1 MQNTIDNKK
10 QIAQNNDNN
19 KVAQNDN
26 HDNKE
31 NSAARAKLIT
41 QRVLVY
47 AFMIILTFICLFFF
61 YLLFVNASR
70 SHAELQ
76 AGFTLIP
83 STHFFDNFKKLW
95 NYTDVANIKLGLWNS
110 FLIASL
116 TAIITTYFSALC
128 AYGIYAY
135 NFKMKKAAETFI
147 LAIMMIP
154 SQVASVGFV
163 QMCNEFGWKN
173 QFWVL
178 IIPGIAAPATFFYM
192 IQHLRATLPLELV
205 EASRM
210 DGSSEFMTFNRIVL
224 PVMKP
229 ALAVQLI
236 FSFVASWN
244 NLYLPTLLLTEK
256 YKRTLPTMLSLLRSA
271 DLSKMDMGLIYM
283 AIFLSIFPVLI
294 VYVFLSKSII
304 KGVTSGSVKG

>member
-1 MQNTIDNKK
+1 M
-10 QIAQNNDNN
+10 
-19 KVAQNDN
+19 
-26 HDNKE
+26 E
-31 NSAARAKLIT
+31 AKLGYSENKAAKTKLTI

-47 AFMIILTFICLFFF
+47 SFMIFLTILCLFFF
-61 YLLFVNASR
+61 YLLFINATR

-76 AGFTLIP
+76 AGFSMIP
-83 STHFFDNFKKLW
+83 SSHFFENMASLW
-95 NYTDVANIKLGLWNS
+95 TNTGLANVPRGMLNS
-110 FLIASL
+110 FIIATLS
-116 TAIITTYFSALC
+116 AVVTTYFSALC

-135 NFKMKKAAETFI
+135 DFKGKKAAEVFI

-163 QMCNEFGWKN
+163 QMCDQMGWTN
-173 QFWVL
+173 QYWIL
-178 IIPGIAAPATFFYM
+178 IVPGIAAPATFFYM

-224 PVMKP
+224 PIMKP

-244 NLYLPTLLLTEK
+244 NLYLPTLLITDK
-256 YKRTLPTMLSLLRSA
+256 DKKTLPTMLSLLRSA
-271 DLSKMDMGLIYM
+271 DFTKMDMGMMYA
-283 AIFLSIFPVLI
+283 AIFISIVPVMV

>member
-1 MQNTIDNKK
+1 MENSIKNEDILGEKANKK
-10 QIAQNNDNN
+10 
-19 KVAQNDN
+19 
-26 HDNKE
+26 
-31 NSAARAKLIT
+31 AKLKLTIE
-41 QRVLVY
+41 RVLVY
-47 AFMIILTFICLFFF
+47 TFMIFLTVMCLFFF
-61 YLLFVNASR
+61 YLLFVNATR
-70 SHAELQ
+70 SHKELQ
-76 AGFTLIP
+76 AGFSIVP
-83 STHFFDNFKKLW
+83 SSHFFENLSSLW
-95 NYTDVANIKLGLWNS
+95 KNTSLANVPRGMLNS
-110 FLIASL
+110 FIVASL
-116 TAIITTYFSALC
+116 SAIVTTYFSALC

-135 NFKMKKAAETFI
+135 NFKFKKAAETFI

-163 QMCNEFGWKN
+163 QMCNSMGWRN
-173 QFWVL
+173 QYWIL

-244 NLYLPTLLLTEK
+244 NLYLPTLLLTDPDK
-256 YKRTLPTMLSLLRSA
+256 KTLPTMLSLLRSA
-271 DLSKMDMGLIYM
+271 DFAKMDNGLMYM
-283 AIFLSIFPVLI
+283 VIFISIFPVLVI
-294 VYVFLSKSII
+294 YLFLSKSII

>member
-1 MQNTIDNKK
+1 MAK
-10 QIAQNNDNN
+10 QMDYVGA
-19 KVAQNDN
+19 
-26 HDNKE
+26 KE
-31 NSAARAKLIT
+31 NNAARAKLIV
-41 QRVLVY
+41 QRTLVY
-47 AFMIILTFICLFFF
+47 TFMILLTVICLFFF
-61 YLLFVNASR
+61 YLLFVNATR

-76 AGFTLIP
+76 AGFTMLP
-83 STHFFDNFKKLW
+83 SSHFFENLDKLW
-95 NYTDVANIKLGLWNS
+95 NSTAIADVKKGILNS
-110 FLIASL
+110 FIIASL
-116 TAIITTYFSALC
+116 SALLTTYFSALC

-135 NFKMKKAAETFI
+135 DFKGRRIAEVFI

-154 SQVASVGFV
+154 SQVSSVGFV
-163 QMCNEFGWKN
+163 QMCNTMGWKN
-173 QFWVL
+173 QFWIL
-178 IIPGIAAPATFFYM
+178 IVPGIAAPATFFYM

-244 NLYLPTLLLTEK
+244 NLYLPTLLITDK
-256 YKRTLPTMLSLLRSA
+256 DKRTLPTMLSLLRSA
-271 DLSKMDMGLIYM
+271 DFSKMDMGMIYM
-283 AIFLSIFPVLI
+283 AIFVSIFPVLV
-294 VYVFLSKSII
+294 VYIFLSKSII

>member
-1 MQNTIDNKK
+1 MEK
-10 QIAQNNDNN
+10 QLGYNENRAA
-19 KVAQNDN
+19 KV
-26 HDNKE
+26 
-31 NSAARAKLIT
+31 KLTT

-47 AFMIILTFICLFFF
+47 TFLILLTVMCLFFF
-61 YLLFVNASR
+61 YLLFVNATR

-76 AGFTLIP
+76 NGFTLLP
-83 STHFFDNFKKLW
+83 SSHFFDNLSNLW
-95 NYTDVANIKLGLWNS
+95 KNTSLANVPRGMLNS
-110 FLIASL
+110 FIIASL
-116 TAIITTYFSALC
+116 SAIVTTYFSALC

-135 NFKMKKAAETFI
+135 NFKLKKVAETFI

-154 SQVASVGFV
+154 SQVSSVGFI
-163 QMCNEFGWKN
+163 QMCDQMGWTN
-173 QFWVL
+173 QYWIL
-178 IIPGIAAPATFFYM
+178 IVPGICAPATFFYM

-210 DGSSEFMTFNRIVL
+210 DGSSEFMTFNRVVL
-224 PVMKP
+224 PIMKP

-244 NLYLPTLLLTEK
+244 NLYLPTLLITDK
-256 YKRTLPTMLSLLRSA
+256 DKRTLPTMLSLLRSA
-271 DLSKMDMGLIYM
+271 DFSKMNMGMIYM
-283 AIFLSIFPVLI
+283 AIFVSIFPVLV

>member
-1 MQNTIDNKK
+1 MENKIENNNTLGE
-10 QIAQNNDNN
+10 
-19 KVAQNDN
+19 
-26 HDNKE
+26 KE
-31 NSAARAKLIT
+31 NQAAKVKLT
-41 QRVLVY
+41 VQRVLVY
-47 AFMIILTFICLFFF
+47 TFMIILTFICLFFF
-61 YLLFVNASR
+61 YLLFVNATR

-76 AGFTLIP
+76 SGFTLIP
-83 STHFFDNFKKLW
+83 SSHFFDNLNTLWTQTGIADVKKGI
-95 NYTDVANIKLGLWNS
+95 VNS
-110 FLIASL
+110 FIIASL
-116 TAIITTYFSALC
+116 SAIITTYFSALC

-135 NFKMKKAAETFI
+135 NFKLKKAAETFI

-163 QMCNEFGWKN
+163 QMCHEMGWTN
-173 QFWVL
+173 QYWIL

-210 DGSSEFMTFNRIVL
+210 DGSSEFMTFNRVVL
-224 PVMKP
+224 PIMKP

-244 NLYLPTLLLTEK
+244 NLYLPTLLITDK
-256 YKRTLPTMLSLLRSA
+256 DKRTLPTMLSLLRSA
-271 DLSKMDMGLIYM
+271 DFSKMNMGMIYM
-283 AIFLSIFPVLI
+283 AIFVSIFPVLV

>member
-1 MQNTIDNKK
+1 MEK
-10 QIAQNNDNN
+10 QIDA
-19 KVAQNDN
+19 AGM
-26 HDNKE
+26 KE
-31 NSAARAKLIT
+31 NNAARTKLIV
-41 QRVLVY
+41 QRTLVY
-47 AFMIILTFICLFFF
+47 AFMIFLTILCLFFF
-61 YLLFVNASR
+61 YLLFVNATR

-83 STHFFDNFKKLW
+83 SSHFFENIDKLW
-95 NYTDVANIKLGLWNS
+95 NYTALADVKKGILNS
-110 FLIASL
+110 FIIASL
-116 TAIITTYFSALC
+116 SAILTTYFSALC

-135 NFKMKKAAETFI
+135 DFKGRRAAEVFI

-163 QMCNEFGWKN
+163 QMCNSMGWKN
-173 QFWVL
+173 QFWIL
-178 IIPGIAAPATFFYM
+178 IVPGIAAPATFFYM

-244 NLYLPTLLLTEK
+244 NLYLPTLLLTEPD
-256 YKRTLPTMLSLLRSA
+256 KRTLPTMLSLLRSA
-271 DLSKMDMGLIYM
+271 DFSKMDMGLIYA
-283 AIFLSIFPVLI
+283 AIFVSIFPVLL
-294 VYVFLSKSII
+294 VYLFLSKSII

>member
-1 MQNTIDNKK
+1 MAK
-10 QIAQNNDNN
+10 QMDYIG
-19 KVAQNDN
+19 V
-26 HDNKE
+26 KE
-31 NSAARAKLIT
+31 NNAARTKLIV
-41 QRVLVY
+41 QRTLVY
-47 AFMIILTFICLFFF
+47 TFMIFLTILCLFFF
-61 YLLFVNASR
+61 YLLFVNATR

-76 AGFTLIP
+76 AGFTMLP
-83 STHFFDNFKKLW
+83 SSHFFENLDKLW
-95 NYTDVANIKLGLWNS
+95 TQTSIADVKKGILNS
-110 FLIASL
+110 FIIASL
-116 TAIITTYFSALC
+116 SAIVTTYFSALC

-135 NFKMKKAAETFI
+135 DFKGRRVAEVFI

-163 QMCNEFGWKN
+163 QMCNSMGWKN
-173 QFWVL
+173 QFWIL
-178 IIPGIAAPATFFYM
+178 IVPGIAAPATFFYM

-224 PVMKP
+224 PIMKP

-244 NLYLPTLLLTEK
+244 NLYLPTLLLTEPS
-256 YKRTLPTMLSLLRSA
+256 KRTLPTMLSLLRSA
-271 DLSKMDMGLIYM
+271 DFSKMDMGLIYA
-283 AIFLSIFPVLI
+283 AIFVSIFPVLV
-294 VYVFLSKSII
+294 VYLFLSKSII

>member
-1 MQNTIDNKK
+1 MDAQYGYSENKAAKTKLTI
-10 QIAQNNDNN
+10 
-19 KVAQNDN
+19 
-26 HDNKE
+26 
-31 NSAARAKLIT
+31 

-47 AFMIILTFICLFFF
+47 TFMIVLTIICLFFF
-61 YLLFVNASR
+61 YLLFINATR

-76 AGFTLIP
+76 AGFSMIP
-83 STHFFDNFKKLW
+83 SSHFFENMKSLW
-95 NYTDVANIKLGLWNS
+95 TNTGLANVPRGMLNS
-110 FLIASL
+110 FIIASL
-116 TAIITTYFSALC
+116 SAIVTTYFSALC

-135 NFKMKKAAETFI
+135 DFKGKKAAEVFI

-163 QMCNEFGWKN
+163 QMCDQMGWVN
-173 QFWVL
+173 QYWIL
-178 IIPGIAAPATFFYM
+178 IVPGIAAPATFFYM

-210 DGSSEFMTFNRIVL
+210 DGSNEFMTFNRIVL
-224 PVMKP
+224 PIMKP

-244 NLYLPTLLLTEK
+244 NLYLPTLLITDK
-256 YKRTLPTMLSLLRSA
+256 DKKTLPTMLSLLRSA
-271 DLSKMDMGLIYM
+271 DFTKMDMGMMYA
-283 AIFLSIFPVLI
+283 AIFISIVPVMI
-294 VYVFLSKSII
+294 VYIFLSKSII

>member
-1 MQNTIDNKK
+1 MEKQLGYSENKAAKTKLTI
-10 QIAQNNDNN
+10 
-19 KVAQNDN
+19 
-26 HDNKE
+26 
-31 NSAARAKLIT
+31 

-47 AFMIILTFICLFFF
+47 SFMILLTIICLFFF
-61 YLLFVNASR
+61 YLLFINATR

-76 AGFTLIP
+76 AGFSIVP
-83 STHFFDNFKKLW
+83 SSHFFENMASLW
-95 NYTDVANIKLGLWNS
+95 TNTALANVPRGMLNS
-110 FLIASL
+110 FIIATLS
-116 TAIITTYFSALC
+116 AIVTTYFSALC

-135 NFKMKKAAETFI
+135 DFKGKKAAEVFI

-163 QMCNEFGWKN
+163 QMCDQMGWTN
-173 QFWVL
+173 QYWIL
-178 IIPGIAAPATFFYM
+178 IVPGIAAPATFFYM

-224 PVMKP
+224 PIMKP

-244 NLYLPTLLLTEK
+244 NLYLPTLLITDK
-256 YKRTLPTMLSLLRSA
+256 DKKTLPTMLSLLRSA
-271 DLSKMDMGLIYM
+271 DFTKMDMGMMYA
-283 AIFLSIFPVLI
+283 AIFISIVPVMV